1 MMQQQQQQPTPQ
13 GVMPGAQAA
22 PGPPGS
28 GRANYRGT
36 AKGVAKPGN
45 GAGDVPRPPEE
56 QLAQLQLGTTD
67 VGALDPREMAGDRRR
82 PWRNPYDD
90 GKYRPAHIV
99 DKKGQAGKR
108 LELLANFF
116 RVQTAPEWVL
126 YQYHVDFKPVV
137 ESKKLKGALLASH
150 TELLGDVRAFDGTIL
165 YLPRRLNDTVTEVY
179 SLRRHDNAQIKIV
192 IKLTNELPP
201 RSLQCLQVMN
211 IIWRRILSMVNM
223 KQIGRHYFNVDLA
236 VDVPAHKLQVIPGFQ
251 TSILQYEDS
260 VLLEADIAHK
270 ILRNDTV
277 LDQMYTIY
285 GQKDV
290 SKFHSNV
297 SKLLVGS
304 IVLTRYNNKTYR
316 VDDIE
321 WEMRPSNTFEKHGGQ
336 MITYKQYYFE
346 HYGIQVTDNDQPLL
360 VSKPKKKDIR
370 RGQTEN
376 IYLLPELCTLT
387 GLSDEARAD
396 FGLMRDVAV
405 HTRIGP
411 DGRVKKLMNFMGQ
424 LDKTDKVV
432 QELRNWDISFDRQL
446 INIDARQLPQEIISQ
461 PAGQALNYK
470 QDDADWSREMRG
482 KKMIASVNLEKWMI
496 LFTQR
501 DATSAR
507 ELTQTLSQVAPPMG
521 MGIIKQPLM
530 LQLQSDRNE
539 TYLTTLRDHLNP
551 DVQMVICILPNNKKD
566 RYDAIKKFTTVD
578 HPVPSQMVVARTLMK
593 KQGLM
598 SVATKIAIQMNCKM
612 GGVVWNLQIPLK
624 GTMIVGIDT
633 YHDSSK
639 KGRSCAGVVASVNA
653 DCTRYYSTVT
663 FQMTHQ
669 ELQDGL
675 MVAMHSCLKHYHQ
688 VNHHLPEK
696 VIIYRDG
703 VGDGQLDAVYHQEIP
718 QVNKAITTGGGEDYR
733 PAVAFIVVK
742 KRINARFFTK
752 RGQPGNPPP
761 GTVID
766 TVATKPMW
774 YDFFLISQSVR
785 QGTVGPTHYNV
796 LWDMTGLKPDHMQRL
811 SYKLT
816 HLYYNWQGTIRVP
829 APCQYAH
836 KLAFLSGQS
845 LHRPFA
851 KALADK
857 LFFL

>member
-1 MMQQQQQQPTPQ
+1 M
-13 GVMPGAQAA
+13 
-22 PGPPGS
+22 
-28 GRANYRGT
+28 
-36 AKGVAKPGN
+36 
-45 GAGDVPRPPEE
+45 
-56 QLAQLQLGTTD
+56 
-67 VGALDPREMAGDRRR
+67 
-82 PWRNPYDD
+82 
-90 GKYRPAHIV
+90 
-99 DKKGQAGKR
+99 
-108 LELLANFF
+108 ELVANFF
-116 RVQTAPEWVL
+116 KVETAPEWVL
-126 YQYHVDFKPVV
+126 YQYHVDFMPPVD
-137 ESKKLKGALLASH
+137 SKKMKGALLASH

-165 YLPRRLNDTVTEVY
+165 YLPRKLNDTVTEVY

-223 KQIGRHYFNVDLA
+223 KQIGRHYFNMDLA
-236 VDVPAHKLQVIPGFQ
+236 ADVPAHKLQVIPGFQ
-251 TSILQYEDS
+251 TSILQYEDN

-277 LDQMYTIY
+277 LDQLYAIY
-285 GQKDV
+285 NSKGQRN
-290 SKFHSNV
+290 FHSEA

-321 WEMRPSNTFEKHGGQ
+321 WEMRPSHTFEKHGGQ
-336 MITYKQYYFE
+336 KITYQQYYFE
-346 HYGIQVTDNDQPLL
+346 QYKIEVTDPEQPLL

-411 DGRVKKLMNFMGQ
+411 EGRVKKLMDFMGQ
-424 LDKTDKVV
+424 LGRDEKVM

-446 INIDARQLPQEIISQ
+446 ISIDGRQLPPEQIFQ
-461 PAGQALNYK
+461 PAGQPLNYK
-470 QDDADWSREMRG
+470 QDEADWSRDMRG
-482 KKMIASVNLEKWMI
+482 KKMIVSVPLNNWLI
-496 LFTQR
+496 LFTKK
-501 DATSAR
+501 DNNNAKDLS
-507 ELTQTLSQVAPPMG
+507 QTLSQVGPPMG
-521 MGIIKQPLM
+521 MRIAPPKM
-530 LQLQSDRNE
+530 LELQTDRNE
-539 TYLTTLRDHLNP
+539 TYLATLRDHLNP
-551 DVQMVICILPNNKKD
+551 QVQMVVCILPNNKKD

-598 SVATKIAIQMNCKM
+598 SVATKIAIQINCKM

-639 KGRSCAGVVASVNA
+639 KGRSCGGVVASMNS

-663 FQMTHQ
+663 FQMSHQ

-675 MVAMHSCLKHYHQ
+675 VIAMNSCLKAYHGT
-688 VNHHLPEK
+688 NGSLPEK
-696 VIIYRDG
+696 VIVYRDG

-718 QVNKAITTGGGEDYR
+718 QINKAIFEGGGEEYR

-766 TVATKPMW
+766 SVATKPMW

-851 KALADK
+851 QALADK